1 MITTERAAKILGMS
15 CGTVTELVAKGAIK
29 AQRLAWTWAVEESD
43 VHEFARR
50 NGLEIKEAASAT
62 SGD

>member
-1 MITTERAAKILGMS
+1 MS
-15 CGTVTELVAKGAIK
+15 RGTVTELVAKGAIK